1 MQFFRYMRFVENML
15 YPVRWAKSWL
25 GRLFKFGGK
34 GPTLSFPGK
43 IALTVFLLFLMLW
56 GYYLFVH
63 WGGSLQHSPSQW
75 FGFGPSLVFDFIF
88 TFLLVVLLTVCT
100 YWSVRLATLEQ
111 ESLYPEI
118 DQCWDAVNGW
128 REERNFEWHDFTRFL
143 VLGTDFAT
151 CKNMHVDQAD
161 NKDEPLMPVGSEE
174 WIHSF
179 GSKREMYIHLNE
191 TCNSSRRISQLRQ
204 HKNPHT
210 VEESFATLEADGGF
224 GDSLEADN
232 LGGIY
237 GATEEVG
244 NYGGGDDY
252 GGTIS
257 PDDVSDVDHDIG
269 HSRVPGGFE
278 EDTTEQNEAY
288 GDEDYP
294 EDRLQ
299 YFCEL
304 IRKRV
309 GTEMPFSALMVA
321 IPFDVFDQD
330 NYQSIADAIRKDLV
344 MIRHKVQINFPVVFA
359 FTSMET
365 DNGFPKLQN
374 LLGKQRAKS
383 RFGAGCKP
391 QSPPALNPENF
402 DLQVE
407 RACGTFETWVFD
419 RWSKNSQ
426 LSRAIQNKDL
436 YKMVIRIRQGFKFR
450 LKYLLEN
457 SLIWKESELPEGE
470 ENDLVLAGCYF
481 VSTGRDPGSRGFLPG
496 LFNKCS
502 EFFQLSG
509 WSESALLRDRIYS
522 TISSILFLGSALVVL
537 FLVYLIAFQ

>member
-1 MQFFRYMRFVENML
+1 M
-15 YPVRWAKSWL
+15 
-25 GRLFKFGGK
+25 
-34 GPTLSFPGK
+34 
-43 IALTVFLLFLMLW
+43 I
-56 GYYLFVH
+56 
-63 WGGSLQHSPSQW
+63 
-75 FGFGPSLVFDFIF
+75 I
-88 TFLLVVLLTVCT
+88 LLTVCS
-100 YWSVRLATLEQ
+100 YWGVRLATLEQ

-118 DQCWDAVNGW
+118 DQCWDAIDGW
-128 REERNFEWHDFTRFL
+128 REERNFAWHDFTRFL

-161 NKDEPLMPVGSEE
+161 NKEEPLTPVGSEE
-174 WIHSF
+174 WIHAF

-191 TCNSSRRISQLRQ
+191 TCNVSRRINQLRNQ
-204 HKNPHT
+204 KSSHT
-210 VEESFATLEADGGF
+210 IEESFATLEADGGF
-224 GDSLEADN
+224 GDSLEVHN
-232 LGGIY
+232 VGGNY

-244 NYGGGDDY
+244 DY

-257 PDDVSDVDHDIG
+257 PDSIPGMDDDIG
-269 HSRVPGGFE
+269 HSKIPGGLDAE
-278 EDTTEQNEAY
+278 ETDQEEAY
-288 GDEDYP
+288 GEEDYP

-309 GTEMPFSALMVA
+309 GSEMPFNALMVA
-321 IPFDVFDQD
+321 IPFDIFDED
-330 NYQSIADAIRKDLV
+330 NYRSITEAIRKDLV
-344 MIRHKVQINFPVVFA
+344 MIRHKAQINFPVVFA

-402 DLQVE
+402 DLQVD

-419 RWSKNSQ
+419 RWSRNSQ

-436 YKMVIRIRQGFKFR
+436 YKMVIRIRQGFKVR
-450 LKYLLEN
+450 LSYLLEN
-457 SLIWKESELPEGE
+457 SLLWKESELPEGE

-481 VSTGRDPGSRGFLPG
+481 VSTGRETGSRGFLPG

-502 EFFQLSG
+502 EFCQLSG
-509 WSESALLRDRIYS
+509 WSQSALLRDRIYS
-522 TISSILFLGSALVVL
+522 AISSALFLGSVLIVL
-537 FLVYLIAFQ
+537 FMIYLIAFNK